1 MQSKIPHA
9 VAVVMLVTTLMSTA
23 SAQKRST
30 PRPPTP
36 KVKAATEVKATT
48 AVKAANADPLSSRER
63 EILDEINLARAN
75 PTGYIKFLE
84 QFKQYYS
91 GKEIHFPDGYVL
103 LTNEGVSALDEA
115 IAFVRNLK
123 PLPPLEARSGM
134 ILGAKDHLGDMIRT
148 GRTGHKG
155 SDGSVPEDRLSCYG
169 IWIESVGENIVYRS
183 TSARYDVISLIIDD
197 GVRSRGHR
205 KNIFK
210 PGFHVI
216 GISLS
221 QPLQSGTICV
231 ITFAGG
237 FTDKAP
243 NEPKT
248 TAPTS
253 TRF

>member
-1 MQSKIPHA
+1 MQSKFPHGL
-9 VAVVMLVTTLMSTA
+9 AVVLLVIGLVQPTV
-23 SAQKRST
+23 AQKR
-30 PRPPTP
+30 PLPHPAP
-36 KVKAATEVKATT
+36 LKAKAVTEVKAPVKPTT
-48 AVKAANADPLSSRER
+48 GDLASSREK
-63 EILDEINLARAN
+63 ELLDEINLARVN
-75 PTGYIKFLE
+75 PAGYVKFLE

-103 LTNEGVSALDEA
+103 ITNEGLSALDEA
-115 IAFVRNLK
+115 IGFVRSLK
-123 PLPPLEARSGM
+123 PLPPLETRPGM
-134 ILGAKDHLGDMIRT
+134 ILGAKDHLGDLIQTR
-148 GRTGHKG
+148 RTGHKG
-155 SDGSVPEDRLSCYG
+155 SDGSVPEDRLSRYG
-169 IWIESVGENIVYRS
+169 IWNESVGENIVYHS
-183 TSARYDVISLIIDD
+183 TNARYDVISLIIDD

-231 ITFAGG
+231 MTFAGG

-243 NEPKT
+243 KEPKP